1 MSTLLGYDS
10 FLIDIGASIA
20 DVKNEIKTRV
30 SARGWQILVDDTV
43 NNILYIQPPV
53 TETIGNSIGK
63 EVLRIKVTGNS
74 ISFANQLIS
83 NTYFPQEEIFYLAAS
98 MTGIKTFSLIL
109 NGQTLSYTTSSAGN
123 TALQNATEFTNF
135 LNASANAEAQKFTFT
150 VGANGNCLVNL
161 KAKVA
166 STPTATVTS
175 GNANGTIIHVADR
188 VASGDMTPYG
198 LFAGGV
204 ASDTTPLISSF
215 VGTSVTTDLVSGF
228 IYYLA
233 IHTRSIVLATKTTTN
248 FYGPIVASWA
258 SNSEAVSQLPNSALA
273 PIELAVADISAA
285 TASGT
290 RAYLSHYWSYTSYT
304 LDSKPGYTA
313 ITAMNDGY
321 DPQPCTCV
329 WNGRWRGYGFDP
341 VFIQDNVAWAYNA
354 DLNGYALASPVL
366 RALGVEGDLAATYGH
381 VFGYPDI
388 SSLVLVAGTT
398 TKHPGAYTYGHT
410 ILPRLVFDDVYIWT
424 TTAASTSESTHYS
437 KSITSY
443 CSLTDV
449 LDSTTAYTTINV
461 SDTSSFPASGG
472 FIIDSELF
480 EYTGKTGTSFT
491 GVTRGKYG
499 STQTTHVS
507 GTSTYLTLWFVK
519 INAGLLHCGYVRPN

>member
-1 MSTLLGYDS
+1 
-10 FLIDIGASIA
+10 
-20 DVKNEIKTRV
+20 
-30 SARGWQILVDDTV
+30 
-43 NNILYIQPPV
+43 
-53 TETIGNSIGK
+53 
-63 EVLRIKVTGNS
+63 
-74 ISFANQLIS
+74 
-83 NTYFPQEEIFYLAAS
+83 
-98 MTGIKTFSLIL
+98 
-109 NGQTLSYTTSSAGN
+109 
-123 TALQNATEFTNF
+123 
-135 LNASANAEAQKFTFT
+135 
-150 VGANGNCLVNL
+150 
-161 KAKVA
+161 
-166 STPTATVTS
+166 
-175 GNANGTIIHVADR
+175 
-188 VASGDMTPYG
+188 
-198 LFAGGV
+198 
-204 ASDTTPLISSF
+204 
-215 VGTSVTTDLVSGF
+215 
-228 IYYLA
+228 
-233 IHTRSIVLATKTTTN
+233 
-248 FYGPIVASWA
+248 
-258 SNSEAVSQLPNSALA
+258 
-273 PIELAVADISAA
+273 
-285 TASGT
+285 
-290 RAYLSHYWSYTSYT
+290 
-304 LDSKPGYTA
+304 
-313 ITAMNDGY
+313 MNDGY